1 MRRSARGFSWRRIAV
16 LGAAMAIATLSAAQ
30 AQNYQSSPTYRT
42 APSNSPTYRST
53 TPSYQTTPSYRST
66 TPSYQPTTPSYQS
79 QPTPQRA
86 QPAPIVPPVQTAR
99 TPQPAGDTAR
109 NSAACMNDK
118 NSVPPDT
125 AIAGCNNVIQDTTG
139 NLATAFYFRGEA
151 HALKRDYDRAIA
163 DYTQAIA
170 LSPNDADFLNGR
182 AAAYEAKKDLD
193 RAMADYN
200 QAIKVNPKAVAVFNS
215 RAAVFQRKGDY
226 ARASADYGA
235 VTRLQPNNADAWGA
249 RCWVRAIDGR
259 ELRQALSDCDQALK
273 IRPDSADVLDTRGVV
288 NLKLNQN
295 DAALRD
301 FDAALKLEPKLAS
314 SLYGRGIIR
323 MRKGDRNG
331 GTADIT
337 AAKSMKAD
345 IAEELGRY
353 GVR

>member
-1 MRRSARGFSWRRIAV
+1 MRGLARGFSCAALVAV
-16 LGAAMAIATLSAAQ
+16 FSTATAR
-30 AQNYQSSPTYRT
+30 AQNYRPTQTQPSYQTSPTYRT
-42 APSNSPTYRST
+42 APSNSPTYQST
-53 TPSYQTTPSYRST
+53 TPTYRST

-86 QPAPIVPPVQTAR
+86 QPAPAAPAAQTAR
-99 TPQPAGDTAR
+99 APVSGADMVK
-109 NSAACMNDK
+109 NSAACMNEK
-118 NSVPPDT
+118 HSVPSDT
-125 AIAGCNNVIQDTTG
+125 AIAGCNNVIQDTTT

-170 LSPNDADFLNGR
+170 LSPNDADFLTGR

-200 QAIKVNPKAVAVFNS
+200 QAIKVNPKAVHVFNS
-215 RAAVFQRKGDY
+215 RGAAFQRKGDY
-226 ARASADYGA
+226 ARASADYGE
-235 VTRLQPNNADAWGA
+235 VTRLQPTNADAWGA

-273 IRPDSADVLDTRGVV
+273 IKPDSVDVLDTRGVV
-288 NLKLNQN
+288 YLKLNQN
-295 DAALRD
+295 DAALKD

-314 SLYGRGIIR
+314 SLYGRGIVR
-323 MRKGDRNG
+323 LRKGDRTG

-337 AAKSMKAD
+337 AAKSIKAG